1 MNLRVKQVDLLHR
14 GIRLNAGETKSGEG
28 RVVKLTQDVF
38 VLLQAC
44 VAGKDADDFVFTREN
59 GKPIKGFRAVWKK
72 LTTAAGA
79 PGLLLHD
86 LRRSAVRNMVRNGV
100 TEKVA
105 MTISGHK
112 TRAVFDR
119 YDIVD
124 ERDLDE
130 AARKIEAAQKTAPAP
145 VWAEWRANEELRCDY
160 PPAAGAAN

>member
-1 MNLRVKQVDLLHR
+1 
-14 GIRLNAGETKSGEG
+14 
-28 RVVKLTQDVF
+28 
-38 VLLQAC
+38 
-44 VAGKDADDFVFTREN
+44 
-59 GKPIKGFRAVWKK
+59 
-72 LTTAAGA
+72 
-79 PGLLLHD
+79 
-86 LRRSAVRNMVRNGV
+86 MVRNDV

>member
-1 MNLRVKQVDLLHR
+1 
-14 GIRLNAGETKSGEG
+14 
-28 RVVKLTQDVF
+28 
-38 VLLQAC
+38 
-44 VAGKDADDFVFTREN
+44 
-59 GKPIKGFRAVWKK
+59 
-72 LTTAAGA
+72 
-79 PGLLLHD
+79 

>member
-1 MNLRVKQVDLLHR
+1 
-14 GIRLNAGETKSGEG
+14 
-28 RVVKLTQDVF
+28 VVKLTQDVF

-59 GKPIKGFRAVWKK
+59 GKPIKDFREVWEK

-145 VWAEWRANEELRCDY
+145 VWAEFGQGGERTKDFAATIPLSAGVAN
-160 PPAAGAAN
+160 

>member
-1 MNLRVKQVDLLHR
+1 DLYTSLLSDYRNNEMASLEGAVQRWNKRLRAYFSGFRAASVTTEALNRYVDRCRSQELANATINRDLAALKRAYNLALKAGR
-14 GIRLNAGETKSGEG
+14 IRLNAGETKSGEG

-86 LRRSAVRNMVRNGV
+86 LRRSAVRNMV
-100 TEKVA
+100 
-105 MTISGHK
+105 
-112 TRAVFDR
+112 
-119 YDIVD
+119 
-124 ERDLDE
+124 
-130 AARKIEAAQKTAPAP
+130 
-145 VWAEWRANEELRCDY
+145 
-160 PPAAGAAN
+160 